1 LKKIPLSYLQ
11 YFLCYSF
18 LNFQFRFFI
27 YSRLRIEFLYIVEA
41 IFLYSVKELF
51 YQHLISDKNL
61 INFSENAEVDV
72 TGLPRGGTRY
82 SSTSSLNSVTTASS
96 PQALQSTNTTSNIH
110 NQAATAGVVCQT
122 QDLNLAR
129 SARESPPASS
139 IAGTVPTPSISTP
152 AQVCFLL
159 QMMKLLP
166 HHIQDEI
173 I

>member
-1 LKKIPLSYLQ
+1 MLLFLKFPIPIFYL
-11 YFLCYSF
+11 FS
-18 LNFQFRFFI
+18 
-27 YSRLRIEFLYIVEA
+27 LRIEFFFIIEA
-41 IFLYSVKELF
+41 IFLYFVKELF

-82 SSTSSLNSVTTASS
+82 SSTSSLNSVTMASS
-96 PQALQSTNTTSNIH
+96 PQALQSTNMTSNIH
-110 NQAATAGVVCQT
+110 NQTATAGVVCQT
-122 QDLNLAR
+122 QDLNLVR

-139 IAGTVPTPSISTP
+139 TAGTVPAPSISTP
-152 AQVCFLL
+152 AQVCFFLK
-159 QMMKLLP
+159 MIKLFP